1 MKTIV
6 TREAAARR
14 TARTSNTPHAVTAP
28 NTPKA
33 PDQVWPGFT
42 RAQLRDLVIEQIG

>member
-6 TREAAARR
+6 NREAATRR
-14 TARTSNTPHAVTAP
+14 ELR
-28 NTPKA
+28 TPKSPRAAMA
-33 PDQVWPGFT
+33 PTFAKSPEQVYPGFT